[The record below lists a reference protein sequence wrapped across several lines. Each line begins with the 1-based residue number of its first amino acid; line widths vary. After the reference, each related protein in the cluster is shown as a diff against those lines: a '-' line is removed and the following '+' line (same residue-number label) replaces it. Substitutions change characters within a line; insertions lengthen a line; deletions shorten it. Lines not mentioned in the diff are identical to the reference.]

1 MNAKYSF
8 QYVRNVTF
16 RNCELNTKDAFWH
29 SKDVTVYD
37 SVVKGEYLGWYSENL
52 HLVRCKIIGTQPL
65 CYANGL
71 VLEDCEMV
79 DCDLSFEKSNVTAT
93 VIGEITSVKNPVSGR
108 IIADSIGEIIVENSD
123 CKCKIE
129 TNLTACCC
137 L

>member
-1 MNAKYSF
+1 
-8 QYVRNVTF
+8 
-16 RNCELNTKDAFWH
+16 
-29 SKDVTVYD
+29 
-37 SVVKGEYLGWYSENL
+37 
-52 HLVRCKIIGTQPL
+52 
-65 CYANGL
+65 
-71 VLEDCEMV
+71 MV